1 MNLQQ
6 LKTNFLRFITYGLA
20 NAVTTNLESN
30 IKNLNYLRKKKI
42 HFLPNPV
49 KIPKNIK
56 RSKKENFILSVG
68 RLHLQKNYFQLLRAF
83 KEFSKHFPDWKY
95 IIVGKGK
102 LEKKI
107 KNLINSLE
115 LQDRVILKGFTDPQ
129 PYYKKAAFVLFGS
142 HYEGMPNVILESMA
156 NNVPVLTSNFE
167 GIEKLIKNNKNG
179 LVFTLNSDK
188 DLIKKMIFMANRDNS
203 RFISNAYKDVSKFN
217 LKKITEDWVK
227 LINNI

>member
-1 MNLQQ
+1 
-6 LKTNFLRFITYGLA
+6 
-20 NAVTTNLESN
+20 
-30 IKNLNYLRKKKI
+30 
-42 HFLPNPV
+42 
-49 KIPKNIK
+49 
-56 RSKKENFILSVG
+56 
-68 RLHLQKNYFQLLRAF
+68 
-83 KEFSKHFPDWKY
+83 
-95 IIVGKGK
+95 
-102 LEKKI
+102 
-107 KNLINSLE
+107 
-115 LQDRVILKGFTDPQ
+115 
-129 PYYKKAAFVLFGS
+129 
-142 HYEGMPNVILESMA
+142 MPNVILESMA